1 VIPCL
6 LKRGGGLVK
15 SVRFRNHRYVG
26 DPMNAIKI
34 FNEKE
39 VDELIVLDIDAS
51 RKERPIDWDGLRR
64 MAEECFMPLC
74 YGGGVRSVKDAVA
87 LVGLGVEKVALNSA
101 ALRDPD
107 LLPALA
113 DRLGSQSVVAAIDV
127 KKTWW
132 GGERVYDHVT
142 GRATGFSAVEHA
154 QRMVERG
161 AGEILLTS
169 VDRDGTGRGY
179 DLGLVERVARAVSVP
194 VIACGG
200 AGGVADLAAAVNRG
214 GASAVAAGSLF
225 VFHGPHRA
233 VLINYPEYREL
244 EKVLS

>member
-1 VIPCL
+1 MIPCL

-15 SVRFRNHRYVG
+15 SVRFKAHRYVG
-26 DPMNAIKI
+26 DPMNAVKI

-39 VDELIVLDIDAS
+39 VDELIVLDIDAA
-51 RKERPIDWDGLRR
+51 RTGAPIDRDALRR

-74 YGGGVRSVKDAVA
+74 YGGGVRSVADALAV
-87 LVGLGVEKVALNSA
+87 VGAGVEKVAVNHA
-101 ALRDPD
+101 ALRDPA
-107 LLPALA
+107 LVSALA
-113 DRLGSQSVVAAIDV
+113 DALGRQSVVVGIDV
-127 KKTWW
+127 KKPLF
-132 GGERVYDHVT
+132 GAARVYDHVA
-142 GRATGFSAVEHA
+142 GRVTDLPVIEHA

-161 AGEILLTS
+161 AGELLLTA

-179 DLGLVERVARAVSVP
+179 DVELVARVARAVTVP

-200 AGGVADLAAAVNRG
+200 AGRLEDLAAAVRAG

-233 VLINYPEYREL
+233 VLINYPDYTEL
-244 EKVLS
+244 EKTLS